1 MRPVAHSAACS
12 SVRPTRAGTVAGQR
26 QIGTNVRLSGTV
38 CACAPSKGL
47 GWPADDGVSMTTKWR
62 EVTSIEC
69 QQDFD
74 DLLDVCID
82 IAAER
87 ISENWG
93 LHPVAV
99 VNDLSG
105 GQRVLAPQQ
114 PLGDGES
121 HAAMH
126 EQLVRDLRA
135 VADDLRSYAI
145 VSDATGEEA
154 SGTYLE
160 VLLEHREY
168 AMRILVPYLMPDA
181 TTFDLGPTKASVG
194 QRLLWP

>member
-1 MRPVAHSAACS
+1 M
-12 SVRPTRAGTVAGQR
+12 
-26 QIGTNVRLSGTV
+26 
-38 CACAPSKGL
+38 
-47 GWPADDGVSMTTKWR
+47 TKWR

-99 VNDLSG
+99 VNAISG
-105 GQRVLAPQQ
+105 GQRVLAPLQTKS
-114 PLGDGES
+114 DGAS
-121 HAAMH
+121 NTAMH
-126 EQLVRDLRA
+126 EQLVHDLRA
-135 VADDLRSYAI
+135 VAGDLRSYAI
-145 VSDATGEEA
+145 VSDVTSEEA

-181 TTFDLGPTKASVG
+181 TTFDLGPTKASMG
-194 QRLLWP
+194 QRLLWGS

>member
-1 MRPVAHSAACS
+1 M
-12 SVRPTRAGTVAGQR
+12 
-26 QIGTNVRLSGTV
+26 
-38 CACAPSKGL
+38 
-47 GWPADDGVSMTTKWR
+47 TKWR

-105 GQRVLAPQQ
+105 GQRVLT
-114 PLGDGES
+114 PLQSEGGGAS
-121 HAAMH
+121 NAVMH
-126 EQLVRDLRA
+126 EQLVHNLCA
-135 VADDLRSYAI
+135 LAGDLRSYAI
-145 VSDATGEEA
+145 VSDVTGEEA

-168 AMRILVPYLMPDA
+168 AMRILVPYLMPDS

>member
-1 MRPVAHSAACS
+1 M
-12 SVRPTRAGTVAGQR
+12 
-26 QIGTNVRLSGTV
+26 
-38 CACAPSKGL
+38 
-47 GWPADDGVSMTTKWR
+47 TKWR

-99 VNDLSG
+99 VNAFSG
-105 GQRVLAPQQ
+105 GQRVLAPLQSE
-114 PLGDGES
+114 GGGAS
-121 HAAMH
+121 ITVMH

-135 VADDLRSYAI
+135 VAGDLRSYAI
-145 VSDATGEEA
+145 VSDVTGEEA

-168 AMRILVPYLMPDA
+168 AMRILVPYLMPNA

-194 QRLLWP
+194 QRLLWGS

>member
-1 MRPVAHSAACS
+1 M
-12 SVRPTRAGTVAGQR
+12 
-26 QIGTNVRLSGTV
+26 
-38 CACAPSKGL
+38 
-47 GWPADDGVSMTTKWR
+47 TKWR

-99 VNDLSG
+99 VNDITG
-105 GQRVLAPQQ
+105 GQRVLAAPQSDTAG
-114 PLGDGES
+114 LS
-121 HAAMH
+121 NAAIR
-126 EQLVRDLRA
+126 ERLVHDLRA
-135 VADDLRSYAI
+135 ASGELRSYAI
-145 VSDATGEEA
+145 VSDVTGEEA

-160 VLLEHREY
+160 VVLEHREY
-168 AMRILVPYLMPDA
+168 AMRILVPYLLPDA

-194 QRLLWP
+194 QRLLWG